1 MNNFLFFDTETT
13 GVDLGS
19 SRIVELA
26 WLVYSPDG
34 KKIKGKSYLI
44 KPNGFKIPKESTKIH
59 GISTKEALK
68 TGKNLKDVLV
78 TFKHYVEKYNISRI
92 ISHNIEFDINMI
104 MNECKRTECYDFK
117 EFVNSRK
124 IKLDCSMLK
133 GQKFMKVDKYPKLEE
148 LYKHLFKK
156 ELNQDHRALS
166 DTKACAK
173 CYFKIKKK

>member
-1 MNNFLFFDTETT
+1 MCIRD
-13 GVDLGS
+13 
-19 SRIVELA
+19 R
-26 WLVYSPDG
+26 
-34 KKIKGKSYLI
+34 
-44 KPNGFKIPKESTKIH
+44 
-59 GISTKEALK
+59 
-68 TGKNLKDVLV
+68 
-78 TFKHYVEKYNISRI
+78 
-92 ISHNIEFDINMI
+92 
-104 MNECKRTECYDFK
+104 NECKRTECYDFK